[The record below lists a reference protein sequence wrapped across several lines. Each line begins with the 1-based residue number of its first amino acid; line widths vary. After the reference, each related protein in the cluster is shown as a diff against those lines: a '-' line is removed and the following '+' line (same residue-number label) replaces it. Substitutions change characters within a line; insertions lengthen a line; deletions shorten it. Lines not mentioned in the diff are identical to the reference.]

1 MLRMQVFLVINKKG
15 KTMKLSRST
24 TLRSFKKYQPR
35 QIAKFVK
42 GFFNGRIFIAGLG
55 RFRVVEGKVVAYEH
69 LKKEH
74 KILMVVSEINK
85 IVAELSRPQVALS

>member
-1 MLRMQVFLVINKKG
+1 MNIK
-15 KTMKLSRST
+15 RSI

-55 RFRVVEGKVVAYEH
+55 RLRVVEGRVVAYQHQKTE
-69 LKKEH
+69 KN
-74 KILMVVSEINK
+74 ILIVVSEINQ
-85 IVAELSRPQVALS
+85 IITDMSQRRLSMP

>member
-1 MLRMQVFLVINKKG
+1 MQVFLVINKKG

-55 RFRVVEGKVVAYEH
+55 RFRVVEGKVVAYQH

>member
-1 MLRMQVFLVINKKG
+1 MESK
-15 KTMKLSRST
+15 RSI

-55 RFRVVEGKVVAYEH
+55 RLRVIEGKVVAYQHQQTE
-69 LKKEH
+69 KS
-74 KILMVVSEINK
+74 IMIVVSEINQIISEMSNRK
-85 IVAELSRPQVALS
+85 VMLG

>member
-1 MLRMQVFLVINKKG
+1 MRAN
-15 KTMKLSRST
+15 RSI

-55 RFRVVEGKVVAYEH
+55 RFRIVDGKVVAYKHKSSEQ
-69 LKKEH
+69 
-74 KILMVVSEINK
+74 KILIAVSEINRM
-85 IVAELSRPQVALS
+85 VSELSQPRPIAI

>member
-1 MLRMQVFLVINKKG
+1 
-15 KTMKLSRST
+15 MKLNRST

-55 RFRVVEGKVVAYEH
+55 RFRIIEGKVVAYKH
-69 LKKEH
+69 LNTEQR
-74 KILMVVSEINK
+74 ILMAVSEINQV
-85 IVAELSRPQVALS
+85 VAELSRPKIAIA

>member
-1 MLRMQVFLVINKKG
+1 MELRNSI
-15 KTMKLSRST
+15 

-55 RFRVVEGKVVAYEH
+55 RLRVIEGKVVAYQHQQSE
-69 LKKEH
+69 KN
-74 KILMVVSEINK
+74 ILIAVSEINRT
-85 IVAELSRPQVALS
+85 INELAQRKSVMG

>member
-1 MLRMQVFLVINKKG
+1 MKIN
-15 KTMKLSRST
+15 SSI

-55 RFRVVEGKVVAYEH
+55 RFRVVEGKLVAYKHVCSE
-69 LKKEH
+69 KK
-74 KILMVVSEINK
+74 IMIVVSEINK
-85 IVAELSRPQVALS
+85 VVSELSRPKVIPA

>member
-1 MLRMQVFLVINKKG
+1 
-15 KTMKLSRST
+15 MKVNRSI

-55 RFRVVEGKVVAYEH
+55 RFRVVDGKVVAYKH
-69 LKKEH
+69 VNKEH
-74 KILMVVSEINK
+74 KVLIAVSEINK
-85 IVAELSRPQVALS
+85 VVSELSRSKTVSI

>member
-1 MLRMQVFLVINKKG
+1 MNIK
-15 KTMKLSRST
+15 SSI

-55 RFRVVEGKVVAYEH
+55 RFRVVDGRVVAYQHQQSE
-69 LKKEH
+69 KN
-74 KILMVVSEINK
+74 ILIVVSEINQ
-85 IVAELSRPQVALS
+85 IVNEMSQRQLPA

>member
-1 MLRMQVFLVINKKG
+1 MNIKNSL
-15 KTMKLSRST
+15 

-55 RFRVVEGKVVAYEH
+55 RLRVIDGKVVAYQFQKTE
-69 LKKEH
+69 KN
-74 KILMVVSEINK
+74 ILIVVSEINK
-85 IVAELSRPQVALS
+85 IINELSHSKKLSTI

>member
-1 MLRMQVFLVINKKG
+1 MELRKSI
-15 KTMKLSRST
+15 

-55 RFRVVEGKVVAYEH
+55 RLRVIEGKVVAYQHQKGE
-69 LKKEH
+69 KS
-74 KILMVVSEINK
+74 ILIAVSEINK
-85 IVAELSRPQVALS
+85 TINELAQRKSVMG